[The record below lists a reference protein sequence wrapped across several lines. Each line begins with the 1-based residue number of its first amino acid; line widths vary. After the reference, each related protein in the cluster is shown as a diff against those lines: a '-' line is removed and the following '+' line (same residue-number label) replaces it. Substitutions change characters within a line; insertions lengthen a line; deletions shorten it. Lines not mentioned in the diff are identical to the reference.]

1 MAIKIIQTVPK
12 ISASPTS
19 AGISIPITLKSGY
32 IRVSTAVTSAH
43 IVIGN
48 NPTATEQDFHL
59 PPHRSEVIKERIARQ
74 KIAGI
79 STGTTTT
86 IHFDSN
92 AGNPFLAQDYVSI
105 EDVTSPVGINT
116 FHNNILSGTDSSI
129 TINFDSSSFENV
141 EIGSGNV
148 SRSVKVS
155 ALGSGGSSDVFI
167 AEVVQLV
174 TE

>member
-19 AGISIPITLKSGY
+19 ASASIPITLKSGY

-43 IVIGN
+43 ISIGT
-48 NPTATEQDFHL
+48 NPTSTEQDFHL

-79 STGTTTT
+79 STGTSTT
-86 IHFDSN
+86 IHFDNN
-92 AGNPFLAQDYVSI
+92 AGNPFLMVDYVSI
-105 EDVTSPVGINT
+105 EDITSPVGINT
-116 FHNNILSGTDSSI
+116 THNSILSMTDSSI
-129 TINFDSSSFENV
+129 TINFDSSSFENIEV
-141 EIGSGNV
+141 GSGNV
-148 SRSVKVS
+148 ARSVKVS

-167 AEVVQLV
+167 TEVVQLV